1 MIFNFMNDVGK
12 PKEARQK
19 GPQRM
24 LEAVE
29 MVKGKALG
37 RQVQTSKSSGQVD
50 YPKAFFFFW

>member
-50 YPKAFFFFW
+50 YPKAFFW